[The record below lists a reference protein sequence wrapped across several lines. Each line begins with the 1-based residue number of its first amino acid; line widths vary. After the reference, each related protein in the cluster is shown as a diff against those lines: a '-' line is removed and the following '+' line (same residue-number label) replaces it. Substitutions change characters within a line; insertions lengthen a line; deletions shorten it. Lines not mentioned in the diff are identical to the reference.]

1 MHDTGKEAIA
11 TQCCFAWFSVGLPLT
26 VASGAFQPLAPPE
39 KTASSQVSLCHVPR
53 PSPNS
58 VSGRLRTAFVT
69 IAGCLF
75 TSRLEHLIFNK
86 SHKNEVLS
94 TRKSGDNDLLLLLLF
109 PAQMVLQM
117 KWIKKNWILFVAGDR
132 CRLGPSSGISS
143 DTQHTAGSGASH
155 RHMCVVAIPRTVK
168 WIIGLLSGVFRRFP
182 FAHPLK
188 SCIRQV
194 LCLQATETGS
204 G

>member
-58 VSGRLRTAFVT
+58 VSGWLRTAFVT

-117 KWIKKNWILFVAGDR
+117 KWIKKKLDPLCGWWQVQTWPLQWDLIR
-132 CRLGPSSGISS
+132 
-143 DTQHTAGSGASH
+143 HTAH
-155 RHMCVVAIPRTVK
+155 RR
-168 WIIGLLSGVFRRFP
+168 LRSFP
-182 FAHPLK
+182 QAHVCCSNPENCQVNNWPLIW
-188 SCIRQV
+188 S
-194 LCLQATETGS
+194 L
-204 G
+204 

>member
-1 MHDTGKEAIA
+1 MV
-11 TQCCFAWFSVGLPLT
+11 FSR
-26 VASGAFQPLAPPE
+26 ASSYCSFWGFPASCPPE

-58 VSGRLRTAFVT
+58 VSGRLRTAFVM

-94 TRKSGDNDLLLLLLF
+94 MRKSGDNDLLLLLLF

-117 KWIKKNWILFVAGDR
+117 KWLKKKIGSSLWLVTGAD
-132 CRLGPSSGISS
+132 LAPPVGPHQTHSTPPAQELPTGTCVLQQSRGLSS
-143 DTQHTAGSGASH
+143 
-155 RHMCVVAIPRTVK
+155 
-168 WIIGLLSGVFRRFP
+168 
-182 FAHPLK
+182 
-188 SCIRQV
+188 
-194 LCLQATETGS
+194 E
-204 G
+204 

>member
-1 MHDTGKEAIA
+1 MRDIGKEAIA
-11 TQCCFAWFSVGLPLT
+11 TQCCFAWLSVGLPLT

-39 KTASSQVSLCHVPR
+39 KTASSQVSLCHVLR

-58 VSGRLRTAFVT
+58 VSGQLRTAFVT

-94 TRKSGDNDLLLLLLF
+94 MRKSGDNDLLLLLLF

-117 KWIKKNWILFVAGDR
+117 KRIKKKKNWILFVAGDR

-143 DTQHTAGSGASH
+143 DTQHTTGSGASH
-155 RHMCVVAIPRTVK
+155 RHMCVIAIPRTVK
-168 WIIGLLSGVFRRFP
+168 
-182 FAHPLK
+182 
-188 SCIRQV
+188 
-194 LCLQATETGS
+194 
-204 G
+204 